1 MADDMREADGLG
13 GGSAPV
19 RITGPSGLVAAVPFL
34 IGFEPAE
41 SVVLV
46 FTRSPSGTVVLCL
59 RVDLPSD
66 GAEAVT
72 QLISEV
78 RRTVRRAIGLGAR
91 LDRVQTAIFS
101 ADASRLPHAD
111 LVAGLSR
118 VLAAEGLDVAEGL
131 CVHADRWWSF
141 SCSDGCCPGTGHAS
155 NDAWGVKAAFD
166 LVTAGLGYVAN
177 RAALARQLAPDPG
190 LMMAADEIAA
200 ALATCRQHRDSG
212 RADTRWRREIEDGLL
227 AWLCCTRSAQAP
239 ETAEA
244 PHERTLALWA
254 CSLSDSRVRE
264 PILHRLLFEGGAR
277 HRSRRLTGARTA
289 LIDMVR
295 RVPVPE
301 VAPVAAVLA
310 AIAWQQGDGAF
321 ARMAGERA
329 LAADPRNTLARL
341 VLDAASSG
349 VPPSEW
355 ELLMGRF
362 TPAMLRGS
370 RRTASDVTGRR
381 TA

>member
-46 FTRSPSGTVVLCL
+46 FTRSPSGRVVLCL

-66 GAEAVT
+66 GAEAVP

-141 SCSDGCCPGTGHAS
+141 SCSDGCCPGTGHTS

-190 LMMAADEIAA
+190 LMTAADEIAA

-227 AWLCCTRSAQAP
+227 AWLCCTRSPQAP

-244 PHERTLALWA
+244 PDERTLALWA

-370 RRTASDVTGRR
+370 RRAVSDVAGRR

>member
-141 SCSDGCCPGTGHAS
+141 SCSDGCCPGTGHTS

-190 LMMAADEIAA
+190 LMIAADEIAA

-227 AWLCCTRSAQAP
+227 AWLCCTRSPQAP

-244 PHERTLALWA
+244 PDERTLALWA

-370 RRTASDVTGRR
+370 RRAVSDVAGRR

>member
-141 SCSDGCCPGTGHAS
+141 SCSDGCCPGTGHTS

-190 LMMAADEIAA
+190 LMIAADEIAA

-227 AWLCCTRSAQAP
+227 AWLCCTRSPQAP

-244 PHERTLALWA
+244 PDERTLALWA

>member
-141 SCSDGCCPGTGHAS
+141 SCSDGCCPGTGHTS

-212 RADTRWRREIEDGLL
+212 RSDTRWRREIEDGLL
-227 AWLCCTRSAQAP
+227 AWLCCTRSPQAP

-244 PHERTLALWA
+244 PDERTLALWA

-370 RRTASDVTGRR
+370 RRAVSDVAGRR

>member
-141 SCSDGCCPGTGHAS
+141 SCSDGCCPGTGHTS

-227 AWLCCTRSAQAP
+227 AWLCCTRSPQAP

-244 PHERTLALWA
+244 PDERTLALWA

-370 RRTASDVTGRR
+370 RRTASDVAGRR